1 MYCSTKISFISRSF
15 FFSILFFFFLRGIK
29 TQCRIATIDSRG
41 QGKSFLIFFQQY
53 FFFYFA
59 RKKLFF
65 IRGGGGSRNI
75 F

>member
-15 FFSILFFFFLRGIK
+15 FFNIVFFSRGIK

-41 QGKSFLIFFQQY
+41 QGKSFFNFFFQQY
-53 FFFYFA
+53 FFLLCQE
-59 RKKLFF
+59 KTFF

-75 F
+75 FK

>member
-15 FFSILFFFFLRGIK
+15 FSILFFFSRGIK

-41 QGKSFLIFFQQY
+41 QGKSFFNFFFQQY
-53 FFFYFA
+53 FFFLLCQE
-59 RKKLFF
+59 KTFF

-75 F
+75 FK